1 MAHEEQEIALFYG
14 HNGNCKG
21 NETQVKNYP
30 LCVLDENNTFYEWIV
45 ADEPMKPFVD
55 LDGKSI
61 NIFSISLMR
70 NLKGRKEN

>member
-1 MAHEEQEIALFYG
+1 MTEQKKIALFYG
-14 HNGNCKG
+14 RNGSCEG
-21 NETQVKNYP
+21 NAKQVKKYP

-70 NLKGRKEN
+70 NLKGRKKN